1 MPDGN
6 YQTAGMRLNI
16 LKSMELIARMK
27 VSGTMEI
34 ARKYMIDLTRPPA
47 YHHHHSKPPYVLT
60 INGATT
66 TAIIVAAI
74 SAKRKS
80 RSRVIF
86 MCFYTQILM
95 LYNFT

>member
-6 YQTAGMRLNI
+6 YQTADMRLNI

-27 VSGTMEI
+27 VSVTMEI
-34 ARKYMIDLTRPPA
+34 GRKYMIDLTRPPA
-47 YHHHHSKPPYVLT
+47 YHHHSKPPYALT

-66 TAIIVAAI
+66 TAIIVPAI

-80 RSRVIF
+80 HSRVIF
-86 MCFYTQILM
+86 ISVLYTNI
-95 LYNFT
+95 NAI

>member
-6 YQTAGMRLNI
+6 YQTADMRLNI

-47 YHHHHSKPPYVLT
+47 YHHHSKPPYALT
-60 INGATT
+60 INGAIT

-86 MCFYTQILM
+86 ISVLA
-95 LYNFT
+95 L

>member
-6 YQTAGMRLNI
+6 YQTADMRLNI

-34 ARKYMIDLTRPPA
+34 GRKYMIDLTRPLA
-47 YHHHHSKPPYVLT
+47 YHHHSKPPYALT

-86 MCFYTQILM
+86 MCFIHKY
-95 LYNFT
+95 

>member
-1 MPDGN
+1 MIVGSNLKMNIGN
-6 YQTAGMRLNI
+6 PQISSACEFY
-16 LKSMELIARMK
+16 
-27 VSGTMEI
+27 V
-34 ARKYMIDLTRPPA
+34 PP
-47 YHHHHSKPPYVLT
+47 T

-86 MCFYTQILM
+86 MCFLYTNIIDI
-95 LYNFT
+95 

>member
-1 MPDGN
+1 
-6 YQTAGMRLNI
+6 
-16 LKSMELIARMK
+16 
-27 VSGTMEI
+27 
-34 ARKYMIDLTRPPA
+34 MIDLTRPPA
-47 YHHHHSKPPYVLT
+47 YHSHHSKPPHALT

-86 MCFYTQILM
+86 ISVIIHKY
-95 LYNFT
+95 

>member
-6 YQTAGMRLNI
+6 YQTADMRLKI

-34 ARKYMIDLTRPPA
+34 GRKYMIDLTRPPA
-47 YHHHHSKPPYVLT
+47 YHHHSKPPYALT

-86 MCFYTQILM
+86 MCFIHKY
-95 LYNFT
+95 

>member
-1 MPDGN
+1 
-6 YQTAGMRLNI
+6 
-16 LKSMELIARMK
+16 
-27 VSGTMEI
+27 
-34 ARKYMIDLTRPPA
+34 MIDLTRPPA
-47 YHHHHSKPPYVLT
+47 YHSHHSKPPHALT

-86 MCFYTQILM
+86 ISVLYTNI
-95 LYNFT
+95 NAI

>member
-6 YQTAGMRLNI
+6 YKTADMRLNI

-34 ARKYMIDLTRPPA
+34 GRKYMIDLTRPPA
-47 YHHHHSKPPYVLT
+47 YHHHIKPPYVLT

-86 MCFYTQILM
+86 INVLYTNIKAI
-95 LYNFT
+95 

>member
-1 MPDGN
+1 MIVESN
-6 YQTAGMRLNI
+6 LKMNTQT
-16 LKSMELIARMK
+16 SST
-27 VSGTMEI
+27 SGF
-34 ARKYMIDLTRPPA
+34 YVPP
-47 YHHHHSKPPYVLT
+47 T

-86 MCFYTQILM
+86 MSFLYTHIIDIYLFV
-95 LYNFT
+95 YS

>member
-6 YQTAGMRLNI
+6 YKTADMRLNI

-34 ARKYMIDLTRPPA
+34 GRKYMIDLTRPPA
-47 YHHHHSKPPYVLT
+47 YHHHIKPPYVFT

-66 TAIIVAAI
+66 TATIVAAI

-86 MCFYTQILM
+86 ISVLYTNI
-95 LYNFT
+95 NAI

>member
-1 MPDGN
+1 MIVESN
-6 YQTAGMRLNI
+6 
-16 LKSMELIARMK
+16 LKMNTQISST
-27 VSGTMEI
+27 SGL
-34 ARKYMIDLTRPPA
+34 YVPP
-47 YHHHHSKPPYVLT
+47 T

-86 MCFYTQILM
+86 ISV
-95 LYNFT
+95 LYINIKAI

>member
-6 YQTAGMRLNI
+6 YKTADMHLNT

-34 ARKYMIDLTRPPA
+34 GRKYMIDLTRPPA
-47 YHHHHSKPPYVLT
+47 YHHHIKPPYVFT

-66 TAIIVAAI
+66 TATIVAAI
-74 SAKRKS
+74 SAKKKS

-86 MCFYTQILM
+86 ISV
-95 LYNFT
+95 LYINIKAI

>member
-1 MPDGN
+1 MIVGSNLKMNIGN
-6 YQTAGMRLNI
+6 SQISSACEFY
-16 LKSMELIARMK
+16 
-27 VSGTMEI
+27 V
-34 ARKYMIDLTRPPA
+34 PP
-47 YHHHHSKPPYVLT
+47 T

-86 MCFYTQILM
+86 MCFLYTNIIDI
-95 LYNFT
+95 

>member
-6 YQTAGMRLNI
+6 YKTADMRLNI

-34 ARKYMIDLTRPPA
+34 GRKYMIDLTRPPA
-47 YHHHHSKPPYVLT
+47 YHHHIKPPYVPT

-86 MCFYTQILM
+86 ISILCS
-95 LYNFT
+95 NINAI

>member
-6 YQTAGMRLNI
+6 YQTADMRLNI

-27 VSGTMEI
+27 VNGTMEI
-34 ARKYMIDLTRPPA
+34 GRKYMIDLTRPPA
-47 YHHHHSKPPYVLT
+47 YHHHSKPPYALT
-60 INGATT
+60 INGATA
-66 TAIIVAAI
+66 TAIIVSAI

-86 MCFYTQILM
+86 ISVLYTNI
-95 LYNFT
+95 NAI

>member
-6 YQTAGMRLNI
+6 YQTADMRLNI

-27 VSGTMEI
+27 VSVTMEI

-47 YHHHHSKPPYVLT
+47 YHHHSKPPYALT

-66 TAIIVAAI
+66 TAIIVPAI

-86 MCFYTQILM
+86 ISVLYTNI
-95 LYNFT
+95 NAI

>member
-6 YQTAGMRLNI
+6 YQTADMRLNI

-34 ARKYMIDLTRPPA
+34 GREYMIDLTRPLA
-47 YHHHHSKPPYVLT
+47 YHHHSKPPYALT

-86 MCFYTQILM
+86 MCFIHKY
-95 LYNFT
+95 

>member
-1 MPDGN
+1 MIVESN
-6 YQTAGMRLNI
+6 LKMNTQT
-16 LKSMELIARMK
+16 SST
-27 VSGTMEI
+27 SGF
-34 ARKYMIDLTRPPA
+34 YVPP
-47 YHHHHSKPPYVLT
+47 T

-86 MCFYTQILM
+86 MSFFIYTYYRYIFICILM
-95 LYNFT
+95 ISFDN